1 MNEKHCRRYA
11 ELLVKLGVDLR
22 PRQPLYIHG
31 QVAHRRLIALLTEV
45 AYEAGSGPVETR
57 LLDPLQHAA
66 LIRHG
71 RFEDIELFHS
81 HAQVWYSEL
90 LRHGAAYIC
99 LLGPEIPQLWEEI
112 ARSCPERH
120 AVYQRGAA
128 TALGGFQRYGLE
140 GQCSPWVAAT
150 CPTPGWAK
158 QVFANLPEDE
168 ACDRLAELI
177 FQFTYADREEALELA
192 AVRDRRLKARCRK
205 LDELGITEIHVA
217 GGRTDLRVGFSRK
230 ARWQGGS
237 LKTRTGQ
244 TFYGNMPSV
253 EVYTTP
259 HRRLTE
265 GRLAVTRPFRL
276 RRGPVVRDL
285 VLCFRGGA
293 VVELDAGEGLE
304 TFKRTIETDEG
315 ARYLGEFALVSEDS
329 SIAKSGLFFD
339 LGLIDEN
346 ASSHVALG
354 YSYARPVSGG
364 ESMSLRELEELGC
377 NQSAHHTD
385 IMFGSTEIT
394 IVATESREG
403 EVVLVDRGCWTER
416 FVND

>member
-1 MNEKHCRRYA
+1 MNEEHCRRYA

-57 LLDPLQHAA
+57 FFDPLQHAA

-81 HAQVWYSEL
+81 HVQLWYSEL

-128 TALGGFQRYGLE
+128 VALGGFQRYGFE
-140 GQCSPWVAAT
+140 GQCCPWVGAA

-158 QVFANLPEDE
+158 QVFPDLPEAE

-192 AVRDRRLKARCRK
+192 AARDRQLKARCRK
-205 LDELGITEIHVA
+205 LDELGITEIHVT
-217 GGRTDLRVGFSRK
+217 GGQTDLRVCFSRK

-237 LKTRTGQ
+237 LKTSTGQ
-244 TFYGNMPSV
+244 TFYANMPSL

-276 RRGPVVRDL
+276 PRAPLVRDL
-285 VLCFRGGA
+285 VLRFQGGE
-293 VVELDAGEGLE
+293 VVELDASEGLE
-304 TFKRTIETDEG
+304 AFSRFLETDEG
-315 ARYLGEFALVSEDS
+315 ARYLGEFALVGENS
-329 SIAKSGLFFD
+329 SIAQSGLFFD

-354 YSYARPVSGG
+354 KGLVRPLSGG
-364 ESMSLRELEELGC
+364 ESMSLRELEDLGC
-377 NQSAHHTD
+377 NQSSTHTD
-385 IMFGSTEIT
+385 IMFGSAEIT
-394 IVATESREG
+394 VVATESREG
-403 EVVLVDRGCWTER
+403 EVVLLDRGRWTER
-416 FVND
+416 FVKG